1 MTLQILIFWTNL
13 THDPSEIAQAEK
25 EAFSRVKNPTLYAT
39 KAVFNSRSTST
50 VK

>member
-1 MTLQILIFWTNL
+1 MFWTNL
-13 THDPSEIAQAEK
+13 THDLSDIAKAED
-25 EAFSRVKNPTLYAT
+25 EAFSSGKNHTLYAT